1 MQVTFCKFTDTLA
14 GRRLDHGS
22 SRPRCAALAI
32 EVRRCS
38 NCKGARTFGSPICD
52 FDKLVLCV
60 CVSSLLTQ
68 GLVDCAISFND
79 AGELGTLWLTAR
91 SQSGISGLAIQ
102 TYLLLDS
109 VICWHSSQ
117 AKHLACWFSIF
128 RELSCVLEVVS
139 CSCFTFEVSVLGFL
153 DNLPNVN
160 WMERFRTS
168 TVQTSQKIEG
178 RIFCW
183 MFKCVCEHKTKLFL
197 NECPPPAL
205 PQWQRFR
212 NLPLVR
218 PVASSGKNGCQSHR
232 PICSHAWW
240 AQHSFWFFLTGSQTP
255 PVWEIDG
262 EAHTSTKITSRKT
275 FKV

>member
-109 VICWHSSQ
+109 IMCWH
-117 AKHLACWFSIF
+117 C
-128 RELSCVLEVVS
+128 
-139 CSCFTFEVSVLGFL
+139 
-153 DNLPNVN
+153 
-160 WMERFRTS
+160 
-168 TVQTSQKIEG
+168 
-178 RIFCW
+178 
-183 MFKCVCEHKTKLFL
+183 
-197 NECPPPAL
+197 
-205 PQWQRFR
+205 
-212 NLPLVR
+212 
-218 PVASSGKNGCQSHR
+218 
-232 PICSHAWW
+232 
-240 AQHSFWFFLTGSQTP
+240 SQTWLADFP
-255 PVWEIDG
+255 SLKNYHVFWKLCLVH
-262 EAHTSTKITSRKT
+262 ASLLKSRSLA
-275 FKV
+275 F